1 MTNQNMHNQN
11 MKERK
16 LYILC
21 LQNFPQ
27 MKNINHL
34 NIHVVAN
41 LEI

>member
-1 MTNQNMHNQN
+1 MKNQNMHNQN

-16 LYILC
+16 LYFLC
-21 LQNFPQ
+21 LQNFRQ
-27 MKNINHL
+27 MK